1 MSATTRVVVFN
12 FWEYA
17 AFLASSLIFLLIG
30 LTIDIADLLDN
41 LPAIGIA
48 ILAVLLTRAL
58 GIYGLSVF
66 NREIN
71 GKWKHVL
78 YWGGL
83 RGAIALALA
92 LTLPVDV
99 EPEVLTQVILLRNMA
114 FGVVLF
120 TLLIQGV
127 SWTGWSRNSN
137 WCNAPFPG
145 GI

>member
-1 MSATTRVVVFN
+1 MAAGIVNGNVGPRGMSATTRVVVFN

-71 GKWKHVL
+71 KKWKHVL

-92 LTLPVDV
+92 
-99 EPEVLTQVILLRNMA
+99 
-114 FGVVLF
+114 
-120 TLLIQGV
+120 
-127 SWTGWSRNSN
+127 
-137 WCNAPFPG
+137 
-145 GI
+145 